1 MIYNATLSVTK
12 EVGFNWNPAAPIKS
26 LMQMARVILSQ
37 SGKHHKGWAGKGGVQ
52 FGRIK
57 RKDALIRFIFGIYT
71 VNLQDR

>member
-1 MIYNATLSVTK
+1 MIYNATLSLTK
-12 EVGFNWNPAAPIKS
+12 EFGFNWNPAAPIKS

-37 SGKHHKGWAGKGGVQ
+37 SGKRHKGRAGKGGVQ

>member
-1 MIYNATLSVTK
+1 
-12 EVGFNWNPAAPIKS
+12 
-26 LMQMARVILSQ
+26 
-37 SGKHHKGWAGKGGVQ
+37 VQ